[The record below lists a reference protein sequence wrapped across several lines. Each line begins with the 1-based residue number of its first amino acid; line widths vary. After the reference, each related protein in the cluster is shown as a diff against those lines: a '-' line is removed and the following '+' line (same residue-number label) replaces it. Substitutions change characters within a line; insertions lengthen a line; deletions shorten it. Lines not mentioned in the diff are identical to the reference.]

1 MTRPDAQETPG
12 LDPRRITP
20 ASVGAPVKDDGVKVP
35 QPRTLGAPQ
44 GPAADPKAIWTAEE
58 VADPPQS
65 VSRPPA
71 PTCGRCSPRTVRGNS
86 QTPPATG
93 DRRSG

>member
-44 GPAADPKAIWTAEE
+44 GLAADPKAIWTAEE
-58 VADPPQS
+58 VADPP
-65 VSRPPA
+65 
-71 PTCGRCSPRTVRGNS
+71 TVRLTSPSSNLRS
-86 QTPPATG
+86 LQSADSPWTVADPAC
-93 DRRSG
+93 DR